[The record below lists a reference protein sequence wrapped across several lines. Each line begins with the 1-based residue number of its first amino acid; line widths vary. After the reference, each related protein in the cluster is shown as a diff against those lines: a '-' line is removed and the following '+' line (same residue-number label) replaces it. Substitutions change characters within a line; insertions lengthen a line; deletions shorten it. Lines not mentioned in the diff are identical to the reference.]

1 MCGCSYLDAQV
12 GGEAEAH
19 TYYRTRATTVPSE
32 WMFDDD
38 AAENVPPSTEAR
50 DPLPEP
56 RKRILPPELRD
67 ARSFETYTTV
77 TMKTNS
83 FDSDQ
88 TPEVSNA
95 SICYRHGKFG
105 REPSF
110 EADFSVD
117 SRFNLVLSPHDFQVN
132 KWQRRHNEKIPTSKE
147 RLSGYSRCVLR
158 EVQQEGAAVL
168 PYLHATGG
176 YEC

>member
-1 MCGCSYLDAQV
+1 
-12 GGEAEAH
+12 
-19 TYYRTRATTVPSE
+19 
-32 WMFDDD
+32 MFDDD
-38 AAENVPPSTEAR
+38 AAENVLPYTTEAR
-50 DPLPEP
+50 ESPPEP

-105 REPSF
+105 RESIL

-117 SRFNLVLSPHDFQVN
+117 SRFNLGLPPHNFQVN
-132 KWQRRHNEKIPTSKE
+132 KKWQRRYNEKIPTSKE

-168 PYLHATGG
+168 PYLHATRG